1 MSSMMRHKA
10 DAESKQAAVSQA
22 AERKRA
28 VLVLAQ
34 RYLLDSGYVSSA
46 AAIAQE
52 TNVTLDQLDVADNID
67 LQQIIQD
74 YEEFHELKFGRRVKL
89 VRKAAGDAL
98 AGPRGA
104 GVNLPRMNSEPNS
117 GAKGRSSS
125 RKPSRP
131 PRPPE
136 SSPPEETEASNA
148 NSGGGLGVQGT
159 SAAKQPEKAPET
171 PEFKD
176 PMPIPLDAFQDQE
189 MRELALAI
197 SRDILTRNPRVGWN
211 DIVGLDGAKNLL
223 QESVLLPLQYPEIFT
238 GIRESW
244 KGILLFGPPGTGK
257 TLLAKAVA
265 TESACATFFNVS
277 ASTLVSKWRGDS
289 EKLIRVLF
297 ELARQM
303 TPSTIF
309 LDEIDSIMGHRT
321 DEHEAS
327 RRMKTEVLVQMD
339 GIVGSGYQGRVFVLA
354 ASNLP
359 WDLDVA
365 LLRRLEK
372 RILVGL
378 PEAHAREHFLRK
390 TLSEVQCD
398 NDVDYSAL
406 AEASEGFSGADLKLM
421 CKEAA
426 MCPVRRLLAAKPPSG
441 TKEVPPVT
449 AFDCLHA
456 LQSVRPAPVDRER
469 YAQWQRDFG
478 AI

>member
-1 MSSMMRHKA
+1 
-10 DAESKQAAVSQA
+10 
-22 AERKRA
+22 
-28 VLVLAQ
+28 
-34 RYLLDSGYVSSA
+34 
-46 AAIAQE
+46 
-52 TNVTLDQLDVADNID
+52 
-67 LQQIIQD
+67 
-74 YEEFHELKFGRRVKL
+74 
-89 VRKAAGDAL
+89 
-98 AGPRGA
+98 
-104 GVNLPRMNSEPNS
+104 
-117 GAKGRSSS
+117 
-125 RKPSRP
+125 
-131 PRPPE
+131 
-136 SSPPEETEASNA
+136 
-148 NSGGGLGVQGT
+148 VQGT

-189 MRELALAI
+189 LRELAIAI

-211 DIVGLDGAKNLL
+211 DIVGLEGAKNLL
-223 QESVLLPLQYPEIFT
+223 QESVLLPLQYPDIFT

-265 TESACATFFNVS
+265 TESACATFFNIS
-277 ASTLVSKWRGDS
+277 ASTIVSKWRGDS

-339 GIVGSGYQGRVFVLA
+339 GIIGSGYQGRVFVLA

-390 TLSEVQCD
+390 TLSEVRCD

-426 MCPVRRLLAAKPPSG
+426 MCPVRRLLATKPPPG